1 MFTLV
6 MLHYVSANIL
16 NSVNSK
22 FRNNISVG
30 GKTQPADKKKISF
43 KLCNFITFIVFFYQH
58 ATAVEFVLIYS
69 FRK

>member
-30 GKTQPADKKKISF
+30 GKTQPADKKKSA
-43 KLCNFITFIVFFYQH
+43 LNFVT
-58 ATAVEFVLIYS
+58 L
-69 FRK
+69 